1 MIKAVLFDFG
11 GVIAREGFREGLK
24 EIARRHRLDPD
35 RFFEIAR
42 ALVYSTGYIVGKAG
56 EADYWNSVRKAT
68 EIPASDEELRQV
80 ILNNFTLNPEMIE
93 VANELRTHGL
103 TLGILSDQTDWLE
116 ELDRKYRFFRHF
128 DSIFNSFRLH
138 KSKKDPS
145 LFSDVAKAMGRVPG
159 EVLFI
164 DDSADNVERA
174 SCQGMKSVHYQDME
188 QFRRDLNKILRPE
201 SEDGVRGI

>member
-24 EIARRHRLDPD
+24 EIARRHSLDPD

-56 EADYWNSVRKAT
+56 EADYWNSIRKAT
-68 EIPASDEELRQV
+68 GITASDEELRQV

-93 VANELRTHGL
+93 VANELRTRGL

-128 DSIFNSFRLH
+128 DSIFGSSAKFVGEKRFRQ
-138 KSKKDPS
+138 
-145 LFSDVAKAMGRVPG
+145 
-159 EVLFI
+159 I
-164 DDSADNVERA
+164 AD
-174 SCQGMKSVHYQDME
+174 G
-188 QFRRDLNKILRPE
+188 LI
-201 SEDGVRGI
+201 